1 MNQRGCDL
9 PDAVRIGQPVR
20 VSKTR
25 NTAQN
30 SPPTLAA
37 RASAIVGTTPV
48 QILRRV
54 VPSPRKAYRER
65 PKQRG
70 VYGGGDDMILTERF
84 LTTRRRAEMPAVAVT
99 MILGFLLVCACAG
112 LASSTVYLLLVTAAA
127 RRFRRR
133 RPGRFVAGGSDGVE
147 LPRVSVLKPLHGLEP
162 KLEDCLE
169 SFFTQT
175 YGDFE
180 LVFAARNRADPAWSV
195 VRKLCARHPHVKT
208 SIIYTG
214 EPHYANAKVSALEK
228 MIGAASSSYLV
239 IADSDA
245 RVMPDCLTAVIRP
258 LRDPRIGVVTCLYRG
273 VPIGGLCSQL
283 EALGMSVELTA
294 GVLVAD
300 MLEGMRFA
308 LGPIMA
314 TRTDVLATIGG
325 IGSLGDACADDYVLG
340 ERAMQREK
348 CPAFRPDHRTRRCQP
363 FRESLAAASGAVDAE
378 HASLTSK
385 GHVGTGLTFA
395 MPFGL
400 LAAIVGFAQQH
411 IGLAVGLFGWA
422 VVNSTLL
429 CLIVGWGVVHD
440 RNARLRCWLYPLRD
454 VLGFAI
460 WCASFCSSEIVWR
473 DERYALEPGGRMR
486 PVFPRA
492 AHGTGVRSEARAPS
506 GAGQ

>member
-1 MNQRGCDL
+1 MRL
-9 PDAVRIGQPVR
+9 
-20 VSKTR
+20 S
-25 NTAQN
+25 
-30 SPPTLAA
+30 
-37 RASAIVGTTPV
+37 
-48 QILRRV
+48 
-54 VPSPRKAYRER
+54 
-65 PKQRG
+65 
-70 VYGGGDDMILTERF
+70 
-84 LTTRRRAEMPAVAVT
+84 VAVT
-99 MILGFLLVCACAG
+99 MILGLLLVCACAG
-112 LASSTVYLLLVTAAA
+112 LASSTVYLMLVTAAA

-133 RPGRFVAGGSDGVE
+133 RPGPFVAGGSDGVE
-147 LPRVSVLKPLHGLEP
+147 WPKVSVLKPLHGLEP

-180 LVFAARNRADPAWSV
+180 LVFAARNSTDGAWSV

-208 SIIYTG
+208 SILYTG
-214 EPHYANAKVSALEK
+214 EPQYANAKVSALEK
-228 MIGAASSSYLV
+228 MLGAASSSYLV

-245 RVMPDCLTAVIRP
+245 RVMPDCLTDVIRP

-314 TRTDVLATIGG
+314 TRTDVLATVGG
-325 IGSLGDACADDYVLG
+325 IGSLGEYCADDYVLG
-340 ERAMQREK
+340 ERA
-348 CPAFRPDHRTRRCQP
+348 H
-363 FRESLAAASGAVDAE
+363 AAGKSVLLSDQVIE
-378 HASLTSK
+378 HVVVNRSVRASLQHQVRWMRSTRFSRPK

-400 LAAIVGFAQQH
+400 LGVIAGLAQQR

-422 VVNSTLL
+422 VVNSALL
-429 CLIVGWGVVHD
+429 CLVVGWGVVRD
-440 RNARLRCWLYPLRD
+440 RNARFRCWLYPLRD
-454 VLGFAI
+454 ILGFAI
-460 WCASFCSSEIVWR
+460 WCASFCSSAIVWR

-486 PVFPRA
+486 PVFPRS
-492 AHGTGVRSEARAPS
+492 AHGTGARSEVRVPS

>member
-1 MNQRGCDL
+1 
-9 PDAVRIGQPVR
+9 
-20 VSKTR
+20 
-25 NTAQN
+25 
-30 SPPTLAA
+30 
-37 RASAIVGTTPV
+37 
-48 QILRRV
+48 
-54 VPSPRKAYRER
+54 
-65 PKQRG
+65 
-70 VYGGGDDMILTERF
+70 
-84 LTTRRRAEMPAVAVT
+84 
-99 MILGFLLVCACAG
+99 MILGLLLVCACAG
-112 LASSTVYLLLVTAAA
+112 LASSTVYLVLVTAAA

-180 LVFAARNRADPAWSV
+180 LVFAARNSADPAWSV

-283 EALGMSVELTA
+283 EALGMSVELAA

-325 IGSLGDACADDYVLG
+325 IGRLGEYCADDYVLG
-340 ERAMQREK
+340 ERA
-348 CPAFRPDHRTRRCQP
+348 H
-363 FRESLAAASGAVDAE
+363 AAGKSVLLSDQIIE
-378 HASLTSK
+378 HVVVNRSVKASLQHQVRWMRSTRVSRPK

-400 LAAIVGFAQQH
+400 LAAIVGSAQQH
-411 IGLAVGLFGWA
+411 IGLAVGLLAWA

-454 VLGFAI
+454 ILGFAI

-492 AHGTGVRSEARAPS
+492 AHGTGGRSEVRAPS

>member
-1 MNQRGCDL
+1 MRL
-9 PDAVRIGQPVR
+9 P
-20 VSKTR
+20 
-25 NTAQN
+25 
-30 SPPTLAA
+30 
-37 RASAIVGTTPV
+37 
-48 QILRRV
+48 
-54 VPSPRKAYRER
+54 
-65 PKQRG
+65 
-70 VYGGGDDMILTERF
+70 
-84 LTTRRRAEMPAVAVT
+84 VAVT
-99 MILGFLLVCACAG
+99 MILGLLLVCACAG
-112 LASSTVYLLLVTAAA
+112 LASSTVYLVLVTAAA

-133 RPGRFVAGGSDGVE
+133 RPGPFVASGSDGVE

-180 LVFAARNRADPAWSV
+180 LVFAARNSADAAWPV
-195 VRKLCARHPHVKT
+195 VRKLGARHPHVKT
-208 SIIYTG
+208 SILYTG

-228 MIGAASSSYLV
+228 MIGAASCSYLV

-273 VPIGGLCSQL
+273 VPIDGLCSQL

-314 TRTDVLATIGG
+314 TRTDVLATVGG
-325 IGSLGDACADDYVLG
+325 IGSLGEYCADDYVLG
-340 ERAMQREK
+340 ERA
-348 CPAFRPDHRTRRCQP
+348 H
-363 FRESLAAASGAVDAE
+363 AAGKSVLLSNQIIE
-378 HASLTSK
+378 HVVVNRSVRASLQHQVRWMRSTRVSRPK

-400 LAAIVGFAQQH
+400 LGAIVGFAQQH

-429 CLIVGWGVVHD
+429 CLIVGWGVVRD
-440 RNARLRCWLYPLRD
+440 RNARVRCWLYPLRD
-454 VLGFAI
+454 ILGFAI
-460 WCASFCSSEIVWR
+460 WCASFYSSEIVWR

-486 PVFPRA
+486 PVYPRA
-492 AHGTGVRSEARAPS
+492 AHGTGARSKVRAPS
-506 GAGQ
+506 RAGQ